1 MNINLIRTKPFLRRL
16 DRMCSALERIADCY
30 ELELAQQ
37 QLYTRE
43 PVVAVDEKNSTLSY
57 VDEEMDAAQELL
69 DIERAR
75 RREPVEEA

>member
-16 DRMCSALERIADCY
+16 DRMCAALERIADCY

-43 PVVAVDEKNSTLSY
+43 PITVPDEKNTTLSY

-75 RREPVEEA
+75 RREPVEET